1 MIRFLLWK
9 HITQV
14 NSHQD
19 QITKGR
25 GKKQKNK
32 KLQQKFLDNLTAN
45 HRFKGGVRVRVA
57 FLALHSIKDPP
68 SRTAGLAQ

>member
-1 MIRFLLWK
+1 MIWVLLWK
-9 HITQV
+9 HIAQV

-25 GKKQKNK
+25 EKQT
-32 KLQQKFLDNLTAN
+32 KLQQKFLDNLIAN

-57 FLALHSIKDPP
+57 FPAFHSIKDPP